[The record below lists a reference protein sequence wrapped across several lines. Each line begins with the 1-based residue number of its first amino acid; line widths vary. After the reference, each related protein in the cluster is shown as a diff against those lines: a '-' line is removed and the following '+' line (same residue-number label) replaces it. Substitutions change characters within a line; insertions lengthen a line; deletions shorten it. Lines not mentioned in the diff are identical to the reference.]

1 MTHFMKVAI
10 SGKRITTIRHFCMV
24 PLLGLLAACGG
35 SEGGYE
41 VDQVELPVDYT
52 LNLYCEDAGIAD
64 SRCILDDPE
73 NPYARS
79 LVNNE
84 TKFELYDNSPSAKS
98 DFYLWATALAR
109 APIGENQYYTALS
122 LHDLYT
128 QGGSEVARDQAKR
141 AYRSLLDNYYDSL
154 TFFEGSPTLDLLPDV
169 DFSFGEFG
177 SGSQLDGAYS
187 EDEDFTPVFEVVS
200 GFNYGAA
207 MALLSFSGR
216 TDGSGMLAGFAA
228 NYTNLVF
235 KYKIKEKLPS
245 DSVWVKFASYGDP
258 QLEMPFDLGV
268 YAEDIEGTTGWK
280 QVTIPLSS
288 FPDLD
293 AYTEFAIHA
302 GFGNEGTFLVTDI
315 AFTGDETG
323 DGLVNDVDDNGFV
336 YLYRSG
342 RQLYSIE
349 LRNLVGRNLYSP
361 ESQNL
366 LQLYRNQAEAVD
378 AMTEWGY
385 VYDPVAEELERL

>member
-1 MTHFMKVAI
+1 MTHFMKVAMSGNSNTI
-10 SGKRITTIRHFCMV
+10 SNLCMAS
-24 PLLGLLAACGG
+24 LLVLLTACGG
-35 SEGGYE
+35 GEGGYE
-41 VDQVELPVDYT
+41 VNEVKLPVEYT
-52 LNLYCEDAGIAD
+52 LNLYCEDAGIAN

-79 LVNNE
+79 LVNDE
-84 TKFELYDNSPSAKS
+84 TKFQLYDDSPSAKS

-109 APIGENQYYTALS
+109 APVGENQYYTALS

-141 AYRSLLDNYYDSL
+141 AYRSLLDNYFDSV
-154 TFFEGSPTLDLLPDV
+154 TFFEGSLTLDLLPDV
-169 DFSFGEFG
+169 DFIFGEFG
-177 SGSQLDGAYS
+177 SGSILNGGF
-187 EDEDFTPVFEVVS
+187 EDNDFSPVFEVES
-200 GFNYGAA
+200 GFGYGVP
-207 MALLSFSGR
+207 MALLSLSGL
-216 TDGSGMLAGFAA
+216 TSGNGMLAGFAA
-228 NYTNLVF
+228 NYTDLVF
-235 KYKIKEKLPS
+235 KIKNLPTN
-245 DSVWVKFASYGDP
+245 SVWVKFASYGDP
-258 QLEMPFDLGV
+258 ELEMPFDLGV

-302 GFGNEGTFLVTDI
+302 GFGNEATFLVTDI
-315 AFTGDETG
+315 AFTGDATG
-323 DGLVNDVDDNGFV
+323 NGLVNDVDDNGFV

-342 RQLYSIE
+342 TQLISLE
-349 LRNLVGRNLYSP
+349 LRHLVGRNLYEP

-366 LQLYRNQAEAVD
+366 LQLYLNQAEAVE

-385 VYDPVAEELERL
+385 VYDPVTEQLERL

>member
-1 MTHFMKVAI
+1 MKVAI

-235 KYKIKEKLPS
+235 KYKIKEKLP
-245 DSVWVKFASYGDP
+245 
-258 QLEMPFDLGV
+258 
-268 YAEDIEGTTGWK
+268 
-280 QVTIPLSS
+280 
-288 FPDLD
+288 
-293 AYTEFAIHA
+293 
-302 GFGNEGTFLVTDI
+302 
-315 AFTGDETG
+315 
-323 DGLVNDVDDNGFV
+323 
-336 YLYRSG
+336 
-342 RQLYSIE
+342 
-349 LRNLVGRNLYSP
+349 
-361 ESQNL
+361 
-366 LQLYRNQAEAVD
+366 
-378 AMTEWGY
+378 
-385 VYDPVAEELERL
+385 